1 MNWLARLKNEKALGT
16 HATKPTKPGF
26 VGFVAPTSRAFQ
38 KIKAIAGDCV
48 TDAETAKNQNAPSMD
63 ATKATKP
70 GFVGFVAYP
79 HGPFQKIEARAPLPE
94 VGAGEVRSAWWRI
107 RFADREPLEAFCV
120 PPATREEMLASWPD
134 AIAVEP
140 FEPAITPPARP
151 LNVKEEQTIRR
162 WLALIGETDQAMIAG
177 IIRKCQSDA
186 ATRANLLE
194 RAAEELDGR
203 IL

>member
-1 MNWLARLKNEKALGT
+1 
-16 HATKPTKPGF
+16 
-26 VGFVAPTSRAFQ
+26 
-38 KIKAIAGDCV
+38 
-48 TDAETAKNQNAPSMD
+48 
-63 ATKATKP
+63 
-70 GFVGFVAYP
+70 
-79 HGPFQKIEARAPLPE
+79 
-94 VGAGEVRSAWWRI
+94 
-107 RFADREPLEAFCV
+107 
-120 PPATREEMLASWPD
+120 MLASWPD